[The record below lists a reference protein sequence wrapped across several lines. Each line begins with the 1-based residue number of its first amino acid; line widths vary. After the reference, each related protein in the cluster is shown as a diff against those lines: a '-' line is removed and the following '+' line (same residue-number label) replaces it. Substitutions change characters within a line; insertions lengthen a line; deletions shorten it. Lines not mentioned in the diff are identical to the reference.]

1 MKNLKVVEKKEVK
14 NILSFNPVSNK
25 QSAFTAQITAVE
37 AQHILDYHNNDN
49 RKLCP
54 SQVNK
59 ITKSVVDD
67 GWQFD
72 GNPVIFNTKGN
83 ITESQHRL
91 TFIANSS
98 DPTKKYDIVVVLGAA
113 PDSFSNTAI
122 GKPRRP
128 HDEIYRKDNSA
139 LSSQTAIL
147 GDLLNRTKDKRLS
160 MTNAVTKW
168 NDWKDYI
175 IEGSEIIDSFL
186 SNTEDF
192 NSQRKTIGAWATLC
206 IRNGYKEVAEKFL
219 EMWEEEVNK
228 TGTYKLTSDFMDY
241 WKEQAWS
248 IGQEPKLS
256 LIYKLLCVSTDKLL
270 KSPDGV
276 IALDISLDK
285 LEYKTLKGTY
295 KKFLV

>member
-1 MKNLKVVEKKEVK
+1 MKILKVVETKEVK
-14 NILSFNPVSNK
+14 NILFFDPVSNK
-25 QSAFTAQITAVE
+25 QTAFATQITAAE

-72 GNPVIFNTKGN
+72 GNPVIFNTQGN

-91 TFIANSS
+91 TFIANSP

-128 HDEIYRKDNSA
+128 HDEIYRKDHSA
-139 LSSQTAIL
+139 LASQTAIL

-160 MTNAVTKW
+160 MINAVEKW
-168 NDWKDYI
+168 NDWKNDI

-219 EMWEEEVNK
+219 EMWEEEINK

-256 LIYKLLCVSTDKLL
+256 LIYKMLCVATDKLL
-270 KSPDGV
+270 KTPDGV
-276 IALDISLDK
+276 IALDVSLDK
-285 LEYKTLKGTY
+285 LVPKTLKGTY